1 MILTWDLTCAG
12 ADTMGLVQFRKQDEP
27 PGQERSKV
35 YDVPWG
41 LRIGEREPPDPAL
54 GLNLCDRRGGEEEKL
69 LHC

>member
-1 MILTWDLTCAG
+1 MCI
-12 ADTMGLVQFRKQDEP
+12 GLLSVFRKQHGP

-41 LRIGEREPPDPAL
+41 LRIGEREPKGPAL
-54 GLNLCDRRGGEEEKL
+54 GLNLSDRRGGEEEKL